1 MSLHYIVD
9 GYNVVRHASFI
20 VKGHAAPAEM
30 LIRCI
35 RDRRLCG
42 SMKNKVTL
50 VFDGY
55 PTMGNPLQPQ
65 GECDV
70 VFSQDESADD
80 RIRHM
85 VEHIPN
91 PRIVIVVTDDR
102 SVQFHAKAAGAAVLG
117 VEAFLT
123 ARAQAER
130 AAQQKADRKPELSAS
145 DAARINKELRKLW
158 LNET

>member
-102 SVQFHAKAAGAAVLG
+102 SVQ
-117 VEAFLT
+117 
-123 ARAQAER
+123 
-130 AAQQKADRKPELSAS
+130 
-145 DAARINKELRKLW
+145 
-158 LNET
+158 

>member
-1 MSLHYIVD
+1 
-9 GYNVVRHASFI
+9 
-20 VKGHAAPAEM
+20 
-30 LIRCI
+30 
-35 RDRRLCG
+35 
-42 SMKNKVTL
+42 MKNRVTL

-130 AAQQKADRKPELSAS
+130 AALQKADRKPELSAS